1 MASHVIATVRETPT
15 WVFGGGTASA
25 IAEEILTERGA
36 KVFRVGSKD
45 GRLDLADVLKVLGGE
60 GITRVMVE
68 GGPTVAASLVKADL
82 VDEAVLLRSDKMIG
96 PDGIDPL
103 TDMPF
108 RVLTHSVN
116 LAMCGSEQLGSDRIE
131 YFERP

>member
-1 MASHVIATVRETPT
+1 
-15 WVFGGGTASA
+15 VFGSGSASA
-25 IAEEILTERGA
+25 IAEEILIERGA

-45 GRLDLADVLKVLGGE
+45 GRLDLADVLRTLAGE
-60 GITRVMVE
+60 GISRVMVE
-68 GGPTVAASLVKADL
+68 GGPTVAAGLMKADL
-82 VDEAVLLRSDKMIG
+82 VDEAVLLRSEKSIG

-108 RVLTHSVN
+108 RALTHSVN
-116 LAMCGSEQLGSDRIE
+116 LALCGSEQLGPDRIE